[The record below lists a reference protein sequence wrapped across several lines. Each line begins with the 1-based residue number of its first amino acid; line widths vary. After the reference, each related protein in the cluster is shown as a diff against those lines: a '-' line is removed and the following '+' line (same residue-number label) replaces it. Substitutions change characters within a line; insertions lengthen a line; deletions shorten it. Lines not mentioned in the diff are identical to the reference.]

1 MVPRNTHALIVRL
14 YEYATL
20 CGKRNLAD
28 VINGKDIEVGR
39 LSWIIQMD
47 PI

>member
-1 MVPRNTHALIVRL
+1 MVTRNTHALIVRL

-28 VINGKDIEVGR
+28 VIYGKDIEVGR